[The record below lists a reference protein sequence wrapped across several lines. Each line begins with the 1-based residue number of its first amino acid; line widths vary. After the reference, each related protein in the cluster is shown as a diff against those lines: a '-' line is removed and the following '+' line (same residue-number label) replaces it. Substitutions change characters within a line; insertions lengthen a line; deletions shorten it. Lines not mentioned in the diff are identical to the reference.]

1 MISLPLLN
9 CRRWCVTSSYQML
22 LVMLPLKSLKYN
34 DVTSITSILLIREKI
49 ERKVNDYAQ
58 ITTKKTSA
66 GYAPVPTCKKQVT
79 QVTYNQISELTGNA
93 TGNVE
98 VTGSDT
104 SYACGQPIKVSVV
117 PLVNPKTLHDVFA
130 SRVPTLGPLGRT
142 RKRVVRTLKSFQS
155 PIFARGVVI
164 KTDR

>member
-1 MISLPLLN
+1 MIAPPLSN
-9 CRRWCVTSSYQML
+9 CRRWCVTFGYQML
-22 LVMLPLKSLKYN
+22 PVILPLKSQKYN
-34 DVTSITSILLIREKI
+34 DVTSVTSILLIREKI

-58 ITTKKTSA
+58 ITTQKTSA

-93 TGNVE
+93 IGNVE

-117 PLVNPKTLHDVFA
+117 PLINPKNLQGVFA
-130 SRVPTLGPLGRT
+130 SRVPALGCGWEN
-142 RKRVVRTLKSFQS
+142 
-155 PIFARGVVI
+155 PIICLLVFKQLR
-164 KTDR
+164 

>member
-1 MISLPLLN
+1 MIALPLSN
-9 CRRWCVTSSYQML
+9 CRRWCVTFGHQML
-22 LVMLPLKSLKYN
+22 PVMLPLKSLKYN

-66 GYAPVPTCKKQVT
+66 GYALVPTCKKQVT

-117 PLVNPKTLHDVFA
+117 PLKNPKNLQGVFA
-130 SRVPTLGPLGRT
+130 SRVPALGCGWEN
-142 RKRVVRTLKSFQS
+142 
-155 PIFARGVVI
+155 PIICLLVFKQLR
-164 KTDR
+164 

>member
-1 MISLPLLN
+1 MIALPLLN
-9 CRRWCVTSSYQML
+9 CRRWCVTFGYQML
-22 LVMLPLKSLKYN
+22 PVMLPLKSLKYN

-49 ERKVNDYAQ
+49 ERKVNNYAQ

-66 GYAPVPTCKKQVT
+66 GYALVPTCKKQVT

-117 PLVNPKTLHDVFA
+117 PLINPKNLQGVFA
-130 SRVPTLGPLGRT
+130 SRVPALGCGWEN
-142 RKRVVRTLKSFQS
+142 
-155 PIFARGVVI
+155 PIICLLVFKQLR
-164 KTDR
+164 